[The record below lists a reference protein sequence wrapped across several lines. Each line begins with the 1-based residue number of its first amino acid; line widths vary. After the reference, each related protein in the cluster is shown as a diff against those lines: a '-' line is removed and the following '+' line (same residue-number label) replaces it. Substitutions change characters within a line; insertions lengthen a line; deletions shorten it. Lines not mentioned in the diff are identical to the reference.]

1 MLFVLI
7 LLTLGVLAF
16 NIGVVVETTSRFFPR
31 IPVWLL
37 GAGAAALS
45 IAMGLAWSLSSQAMI
60 GLILTTLF
68 FAISPVRIFLWKLK
82 LKGFETPNRYYR
94 AGLVITGL
102 ISILVGPICGI
113 GVFAIGNHIV
123 APSLI
128 DSMMG
133 KSTIMAK

>member
-16 NIGVVVETTSRFFPR
+16 NIAVVAEATCRFFPR

-37 GAGAAALS
+37 GAGAVALS
-45 IAMGLAWSLSSQAMI
+45 IAMGLVWSFSSQAVI
-60 GLILTTLF
+60 GLIITTIF
-68 FAISPVRIFLWKLK
+68 FAISPVRILLWKLK

-123 APSLI
+123 APSLV
-128 DSMMG
+128 DSMTG
-133 KSTIMAK
+133 KSAIMAK